1 MSQKRAP
8 SVHFESM
15 EDKDAKKAH
24 LSRLFWWE
32 NTECPLKKYTYIS
45 VIIHSTQEV
54 NIPAIIQEESIS
66 EPCFEGETNAF
77 KLHRY
82 AYKVTE

>member
-1 MSQKRAP
+1 
-8 SVHFESM
+8 M

-32 NTECPLKKYTYIS
+32 NTECPLEKYTYIS

-54 NIPAIIQEESIS
+54 NIPAIIQQESIS
-66 EPCFEGETNAF
+66 EPCFEGKMNAF
-77 KLHRY
+77 KLHRC

>member
-1 MSQKRAP
+1 
-8 SVHFESM
+8 M
-15 EDKDAKKAH
+15 EDKDAKKAY

-54 NIPAIIQEESIS
+54 NILKYVSWLMDVLLQSQLKDVP
-66 EPCFEGETNAF
+66 GH
-77 KLHRY
+77 LHRRFARY
-82 AYKVTE
+82 